1 MFCKIWQT
9 ITRFRHE
16 ISIDLDISLRGCNG
30 ECVEYCAI
38 NHVKLVESKRL
49 EKKHDCSTQKERSF
63 SEVKARISSTINIP
77 YTHCNNFFLFCDI
90 EKYRTFHQKT

>member
-30 ECVEYCAI
+30 ECVEYCSI

-49 EKKHDCSTQKERSF
+49 EKNMTAAHRKRSF

-77 YTHCNNFFLFCDI
+77 YTHRNNFFLFCDV